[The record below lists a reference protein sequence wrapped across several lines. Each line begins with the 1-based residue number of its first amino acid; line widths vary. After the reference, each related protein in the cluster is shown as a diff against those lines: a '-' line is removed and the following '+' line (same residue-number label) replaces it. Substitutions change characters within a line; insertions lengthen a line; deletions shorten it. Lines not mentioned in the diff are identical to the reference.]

1 MNHHPIRRPMFRILL
16 AVVLLAGL
24 ISNCAK
30 RDPNVLRIGMEL
42 TYPPFEMTN
51 AEDEP
56 DGISVRMSEALG
68 EHLGRP
74 IEIVNVGWDGI
85 IAALRTG
92 KIDLIISSMTK
103 TAEREK
109 SIAFSDPYVT
119 NSLCTLVGKD
129 SKIEGPEQL
138 QTPGL
143 RIAVK
148 GETTGEAYVR
158 EHLPMAEMIRLDQ
171 ASDCVL
177 QVMQGKADAFVYDQ
191 ITIYNSWKAHPESTR
206 AILKPIRAESWAV
219 GLRHGEDALREQVNA
234 FLKKFRADEGFEA
247 LADRYMAEEKKAF
260 EAQGIPFIFD

>member
-1 MNHHPIRRPMFRILL
+1 
-16 AVVLLAGL
+16 
-24 ISNCAK
+24 
-30 RDPNVLRIGMEL
+30 MEL
-42 TYPPFEMTN
+42 TYPPFEMTD

-56 DGISVRMSEALG
+56 DGISVRMAEALS

-129 SKIEGPEQL
+129 SSIEDPDQL
-138 QTPGL
+138 KQAGL

-148 GETTGEAYVR
+148 GETTGEYYVS
-158 EHLPMAEMIRLDQ
+158 EQLPDATMIRLDQ

-191 ITIYNSWKAHPESTR
+191 ITIFNS
-206 AILKPIRAESWAV
+206 
-219 GLRHGEDALREQVNA
+219 
-234 FLKKFRADEGFEA
+234 
-247 LADRYMAEEKKAF
+247 
-260 EAQGIPFIFD
+260 

>member
-1 MNHHPIRRPMFRILL
+1 MIRFLVTTFVGIMLL
-16 AVVLLAGL
+16 ALLGA
-24 ISNCAK
+24 CQE
-30 RDPNVLRIGMEL
+30 RDPHTLRIGMEL

-56 DGISVRMSEALG
+56 DGISVRMAEALG

-129 SKIEGPEQL
+129 SPIEDPSAL
-138 QTPGL
+138 AKPGT

-148 GETTGEAYVR
+148 AETTGEAYVSDA
-158 EHLPMAEMIRLDQ
+158 LPQAEMIRLDQ

-191 ITIYNSWKAHPESTR
+191 ITIYNSWKAHPEQTR
-206 AILKPIRAESWAV
+206 ALLEPIRAESWAV
-219 GLRHGEDALREQVNA
+219 GLRHGEDVLREQVNA
-234 FLKKFRADEGFEA
+234 FLQEFRSAQGFEK
-247 LADRYMAEEKKAF
+247 LAERYMAEEKKAF
-260 EAQGIPFIFD
+260 EEQGIPFIFD

>member
-1 MNHHPIRRPMFRILL
+1 MKRYLL
-16 AVVLLAGL
+16 LTTVLLAGL
-24 ISNCAK
+24 LVPACNK
-30 RDPNVLRIGMEL
+30 RDPNTIRIGMEL

-68 EHLGRP
+68 AHLGRP

-85 IAALRTG
+85 ILALRTG
-92 KIDLIISSMTK
+92 KIDMIISSMTK

-129 SKIEGPEQL
+129 STIQDPEELKQ
-138 QTPGL
+138 PGV

-148 GETTGEAYVR
+148 AETTGEAFVR
-158 EHLPMAEMIRLDQ
+158 DHLPEAELIRLDQ

-191 ITIYNSWKAHPESTR
+191 ITIFNSWKAHPDATR
-206 AILKPIRAESWAV
+206 AILKPIRAESWAI
-219 GLRHGEDALREQVNA
+219 GLRHGEDELLEQVNA
-234 FLKKFRADEGFEA
+234 FLKDFRANRKFEK
-247 LADRYMAEEKKAF
+247 LADQYMAEEKKAF
-260 EAQGIPFIFD
+260 EEQGIPFIFD

>member
-1 MNHHPIRRPMFRILL
+1 MKRFRSLFKLL
-16 AVVLLAGL
+16 VIAAVCAVHAGC
-24 ISNCAK
+24 SK
-30 RDPNVLRIGMEL
+30 RDANTLRIGMEL

-56 DGISVRMSEALG
+56 DGISVRMAEALG
-68 EHLGRP
+68 EYLGRP

-119 NSLCTLVGKD
+119 NSLCALVGKNSTLND
-129 SKIEGPEQL
+129 PEDL
-138 QTPGL
+138 EKPGL

-158 EHLPMAEMIRLDQ
+158 EHLPEAKMIRLDQ

-177 QVMQGKADAFVYDQ
+177 QVMQGKADAFIYDQ
-191 ITIYNSWKAHPESTR
+191 ITIYNSWKAHPRDTR

-219 GLRHGEDALREQVNA
+219 GLRQGEDVLRQQVNA
-234 FLKKFRADEGFEA
+234 FLKEYRAKNGFER
-247 LADRYMAEEKKAF
+247 LAERYMSEEKEAF